1 MYDRGFVNENRD
13 GLSERRHPI
22 YSTEGDTRDEFFR
35 DYTRILHSNAYR
47 RLKHKTQVF
56 YNINNDH
63 ICTRMEHVSH
73 VEAVSHSIALG
84 LDLDPELTRAI
95 ACGHDLGH
103 APFGHHG
110 ENVLS
115 KIMEDHL
122 SPEYK
127 KTLRLNDGDK
137 LFWHERN
144 GLRFVDDIEL
154 LPDPH
159 GIRKNLNLTYAVR
172 DGIISH
178 CGEIDVNGLCPRNE
192 LIDLDDY
199 KKVGQYSP
207 ASWEGCVVKISD
219 KIAYLGRDI
228 EDAVTLHFLSEESL
242 AELKALGEKYCG
254 RGVLNTSSIMHEMIG
269 DICRNSTPGKGIT
282 LGDEKYELL
291 CRIKEFNY
299 KYIYLNER
307 FHSYLR
313 YAGMVLEEL
322 FRVLHAMY
330 RGEDTVAGLLD
341 EYKQLYPKLTREF
354 TEWLATYCDPALIP
368 AQMRSVDTA
377 EIENHKIYAKL
388 ENEDLYVQAIVD
400 FLSGMTD
407 AYAVSVFN
415 ELLTF
420 A

>member
-1 MYDRGFVNENRD
+1 MKIYLNKNIK
-13 GLSERRHPI
+13 GLSERRSPI
-22 YSTEGDTRDEFFR
+22 YSTEGDTRDEYFR

-56 YNINNDH
+56 YNIDNDH

-110 ENVLS
+110 ENILGQ
-115 KIMEDHL
+115 IMDTYL

-127 KTLRLNDGDK
+127 QKLRINEDDK

-159 GIRKNLNLTYAVR
+159 GVRRNLNLTYAVR

-178 CGEIDVNGLCPRNE
+178 CGEIDVNGLVPRDE
-192 LIDLDDY
+192 LIDLNDY
-199 KKVGQYSP
+199 KRVGQYSP
-207 ASWEGCVVKISD
+207 ASWEGCVVKIAD

-228 EDAVTLHFLSEESL
+228 EDAITLHFLSEGSL
-242 AELKALGEKYCG
+242 SELKALGEKYCG

-269 DICRNSTPGKGIT
+269 DICRNSSPGKGIT

-291 CRIKEFNY
+291 CKIKEFNY
-299 KYIYLNER
+299 QYIYLNHR
-307 FHSYLR
+307 FNSYLL
-313 YAGMVLEEL
+313 YAGMILNEL
-322 FRVLHAMY
+322 FRVLHVMY
-330 RGEDTVAGLLD
+330 RGEDTMIALRR
-341 EYKQLYPKLTREF
+341 EYGQLYPKLTGEF
-354 TEWLATYCDPALIP
+354 TKWLATYCDTGLSDADV
-368 AQMRSVDTA
+368 Q
-377 EIENHKIYAKL
+377 NHESDMTDNIRIYSRL
-388 ENEDLYVQAIVD
+388 ETEDIYVQAIVD